1 MPVWWNWQT
10 PGIQNPVSARTC
22 GFDPRHRHQNK
33 DSSSYWNPLIF
44 PCITRKN
51 RLKNVIAYLS
61 KFKRITVNE
70 QIRNYAQI
78 PVTGAHCAP
87 AFCAESAFCSIIV
100 NYHCFNK
107 IMPRIMTRNYTCAP
121 RISCTSKKANPNIL
135 SNDLVRF
142 LYSELPLRQLRFLRH
157 WPRQRSIHRVT
168 RFPPDPS
175 RECRDAPPGWKRR
188 SACAFCRTDAVG

>member
-1 MPVWWNWQT
+1 M
-10 PGIQNPVSARTC
+10 
-22 GFDPRHRHQNK
+22 
-33 DSSSYWNPLIF
+33 IF

-78 PVTGAHCAP
+78 PVTGAQCAPLQYCGKSERTLYRRTRRGAHCAP

-107 IMPRIMTRNYTCAP
+107 IMTRNYTCAP
-121 RISCTSKKANPNIL
+121 RISCTSKKANSSIL

-142 LYSELPLRQLRFLRH
+142 LYSEPPLRQLRFLRH
-157 WPRQRSIHRVT
+157 WSRQRAIHRVT